1 MNCLFFPND
10 NDICKNNNKESR
22 NIIKIKLQRN
32 KDVNKKENKESVKY
46 KLLNQNFFKE
56 LSIKRTRIK
65 KIDYDNNSQHNEINH
80 KSNNEKY
87 DFGGRTIFPLLNNEI
102 YKKIMSNSNPN
113 SNSLI
118 NVYTKNKEKDSN
130 LNYLYLE
137 YKKDK
142 NDKKSVDDITYIKIN
157 PHKIIAA
164 LIDFP
169 NIKQI
174 FQILTKKINSR
185 NIINKD
191 ADISNSRINIEEL
204 FNDLYANRNRKK
216 NKFDLKYNSLNSISG
231 KNKLSSTTTTLIIP
245 EEEKNKEKKNYPV
258 LDLFLFDIINK
269 VINKS
274 IFLHDRRNQT
284 IDEEFMMKEYKNQIA
299 KLKLFFY
306 EKIND
311 KKIANNFINLY
322 EITRFGGDVNKSKKN
337 EKNWIGD
344 VSIILKKRKIKQ
356 LNEIKKE
363 NSENKILKKPNSN
376 IYSFDIGPKIN
387 IIDSNELLNNVK
399 KQNVVIKRNINFNDT
414 FLNKLIELNKKKIKF
429 ENLMIEEKTKIL
441 NDKINNNIF
450 KNKNSK
456 YFSRNIINR
465 NLNRKK
471 LFIRSKLFNEYENES
486 ETDNKIQSIE
496 KAFENNNN
504 SYRKITVYETN
515 NPYSSY
521 NDNNDNNDYI
531 KLLSKN
537 EPKKKRANDG
547 GKKII
552 EKLSTKSDFFLT
564 KVGFNKTI
572 NKINKMNYNNQ
583 NNIKKRMK
591 VYNFSFLNTIYG
603 RINTKRKM
611 KINELDFK
619 KDMKKKGFQLLF
631 NAMRNPYL
639 KMNKSI
645 SAENV
650 LSFNKSKKNIIS
662 LDKIPNTKE
671 IIFNY

>member
-1 MNCLFFPND
+1 MNLLFFPND

-87 DFGGRTIFPLLNNEI
+87 FFGGRTIFPIINNEI
-102 YKKIMSNSNPN
+102 YKKIISNSNPN

-118 NVYTKNKEKDSN
+118 NIYTKNKEKDSN
-130 LNYLYLE
+130 INYLYLE

-174 FQILTKKINSR
+174 FQILTKKKNNR

-204 FNDLYANRNRKK
+204 FNDLYANRNLKK

-231 KNKLSSTTTTLIIP
+231 KNKLSSTATTLIIP

-414 FLNKLIELNKKKIKF
+414 FLNKLIEL
-429 ENLMIEEKTKIL
+429 
-441 NDKINNNIF
+441 IF
-450 KNKNSK
+450 
-456 YFSRNIINR
+456 
-465 NLNRKK
+465 
-471 LFIRSKLFNEYENES
+471 
-486 ETDNKIQSIE
+486 
-496 KAFENNNN
+496 
-504 SYRKITVYETN
+504 
-515 NPYSSY
+515 
-521 NDNNDNNDYI
+521 
-531 KLLSKN
+531 
-537 EPKKKRANDG
+537 
-547 GKKII
+547 
-552 EKLSTKSDFFLT
+552 
-564 KVGFNKTI
+564 
-572 NKINKMNYNNQ
+572 
-583 NNIKKRMK
+583 
-591 VYNFSFLNTIYG
+591 YG
-603 RINTKRKM
+603 
-611 KINELDFK
+611 
-619 KDMKKKGFQLLF
+619 
-631 NAMRNPYL
+631 YL
-639 KMNKSI
+639 I
-645 SAENV
+645 
-650 LSFNKSKKNIIS
+650 
-662 LDKIPNTKE
+662 
-671 IIFNY
+671 

>member
-1 MNCLFFPND
+1 MNSLFFPND

-87 DFGGRTIFPLLNNEI
+87 FFGGRTIFPLLNNEL
-102 YKKIMSNSNPN
+102 YKKIISNPN

-118 NVYTKNKEKDSN
+118 NIYTKNKEKDSN

-142 NDKKSVDDITYIKIN
+142 NDKKSVDDITYIKIS

-174 FQILTKKINSR
+174 FQILTKKINNR

-231 KNKLSSTTTTLIIP
+231 KNKLSSTTTLIIP

-284 IDEEFMMKEYKNQIA
+284 IDEEFMIKEYKNQIA

-552 EKLSTKSDFFLT
+552 EKLSAKSDFFLT